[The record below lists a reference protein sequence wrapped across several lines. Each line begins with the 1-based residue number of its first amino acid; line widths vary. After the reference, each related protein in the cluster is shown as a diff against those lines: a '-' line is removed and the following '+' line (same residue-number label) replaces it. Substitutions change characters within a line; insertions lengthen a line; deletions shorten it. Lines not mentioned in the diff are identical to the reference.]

1 MRIRLTSGPSRSGLS
16 RTYGPW
22 KHCRRL
28 RPTRYGLLRSPAPE
42 LHSIEDL
49 YALVVASSKALA
61 ASHEL
66 ALNSNKALVVQ
77 HELAVANGKAL
88 EALGEAYDRGQR
100 GVDDGL

>member
-1 MRIRLTSGPSRSGLS
+1 M
-16 RTYGPW
+16 
-22 KHCRRL
+22 
-28 RPTRYGLLRSPAPE
+28 
-42 LHSIEDL
+42 
-49 YALVVASSKALA
+49 VASSKALA